1 MKIVLQMKKL
11 NNLRISASLT
21 LPGDLLAVETEQA
34 ESRHDDHRLDDDE
47 EDDGHQDLGHV
58 LRDQLEEEVQTALQ
72 AMIRFNGARLTDD
85 INIFIIESIDTK
97 RIIAN
102 NLEITL
108 S

>member
-1 MKIVLQMKKL
+1 M
-11 NNLRISASLT
+11 
-21 LPGDLLAVETEQA
+21 
-34 ESRHDDHRLDDDE
+34 
-47 EDDGHQDLGHV
+47 

-85 INIFIIESIDTK
+85 INIFMIESIDTK